1 MSNSDPNLIITTS
14 DAGASVRTVIDVES
28 GVTSHYQAMVLA
40 FDDGAATLDIVTAS
54 NPYPVYLPATSQ
66 AYLRIQEIADG
77 LTAVAGV
84 TSMLVTFTDSAAIT
98 VDATLDAVVGISAG
112 QVIGVYGVPGAT
124 AIGIAGVAGATA
136 IGVTGTVGIDSAAV
150 IGISG
155 DVGVTGQVSI
165 DSSSLIGISGDVGV
179 TGEVAVVPGGASL
192 GVTGEVSVVNGS
204 STLQVVSIPA
214 TGLTNG
220 GYSGNFTVSGQRLPS
235 HGLSSGVRIIAES
248 TGVSTDYVYVGGT
261 TAGGTG
267 GMYPLR
273 EFESVFLE
281 VNNLNMVYFWPDN
294 TQVVVKYIGS

>member
-1 MSNSDPNLIITTS
+1 LSNSDPNLIVTTS
-14 DAGASVRTVIDVES
+14 DAGASIRTVIDVES

-40 FDDGAATLDIVTAS
+40 FDDGGSTLDIVTGS
-54 NPYPVYLPATSQ
+54 NPYPVYFPATSQ
-66 AYLRIQEIADG
+66 AYLRIQELSNG
-77 LTAVAGV
+77 LTTNAGI

-112 QVIGVYGVPGAT
+112 QMIGVYGLEGAT

-136 IGVTGTVGIDSAAV
+136 IGVTGQVAIDSSSL

-165 DSSSLIGISGDVGV
+165 DSSSLIGISGAASV

-192 GVTGEVSVVNGS
+192 GVTGEVGVVNGS
-204 STLQVVSIPA
+204 STLQVISVPA

-220 GYSGNFTVSGQRLPS
+220 GYSGNFTSAGQQLAT
-235 HGLSSGVRIIAES
+235 HGLSSGVRLIAES
-248 TGVSTDYVYVGGT
+248 TGISTDYVYVGGS
-261 TAGGTG
+261 TAGGTAE
-267 GMYPLR
+267 MYPLR

-281 VNNLNMVYFWPDN
+281 VDNLNKVYFWPDN